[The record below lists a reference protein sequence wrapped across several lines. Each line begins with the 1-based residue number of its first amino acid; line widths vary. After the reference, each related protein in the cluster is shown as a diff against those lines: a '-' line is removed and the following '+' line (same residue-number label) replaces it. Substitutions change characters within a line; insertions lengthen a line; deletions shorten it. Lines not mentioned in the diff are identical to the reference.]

1 MIAMTAEMMHVQGV
15 VITPIDVMMTI
26 ARMVEA
32 RCVVALTVLRH
43 PLWTPHVK
51 SAKSMATLPRTA
63 GGDTRMMMM
72 GTVATRVA
80 RVQTLH
86 PMELIQTGT

>member
-1 MIAMTAEMMHVQGV
+1 MIVMTAEMMHVQGV
-15 VITPIDVMMTI
+15 VIAPIDVMMTTT
-26 ARMVEA
+26 RMVEA
-32 RCVVALTVLRH
+32 RRAFALTVLRH
-43 PLWTPHVK
+43 PLWTPRVK

-63 GGDTRMMMM
+63 SGDTRMMMM
-72 GTVATRVA
+72 GTVATRVT